1 MGCSLYFAITGAQ
14 PVIPLDIIEAT
25 YLQPPPD
32 SILSTTNLIAQWA
45 ITLQK
50 CSEDLSKLYSKVY
63 KARRKAAIRFEKTH
77 TRTIRNFNFKRG
89 DLVLIHNTVIE
100 KALNRKMWPQY
111 LGPLVVVSHNFG
123 GTYIISELDGSVL
136 HHPIAAFRVIPY
148 FTRKSIPIPEN
159 FINID
164 STRLQE
170 LEQTTDINDDENP
183 STNDT
188 EDTISEDKEE

>member
-1 MGCSLYFAITGAQ
+1 M
-14 PVIPLDIIEAT
+14 
-25 YLQPPPD
+25 
-32 SILSTTNLIAQWA
+32 
-45 ITLQK
+45 
-50 CSEDLSKLYSKVY
+50 
-63 KARRKAAIRFEKTH
+63 
-77 TRTIRNFNFKRG
+77 
-89 DLVLIHNTVIE
+89 
-100 KALNRKMWPQY
+100 
-111 LGPLVVVSHNFG
+111 VSHNFG